1 MIDAYMKP
9 RSVIAV
15 IVILVATPLD
25 ITFRLVGTAT
35 VIGSK
40 FLRYATSACG
50 VSLVALGM
58 ALLSASFGREYL
70 KAFLTLGLLVG
81 LPVSLTVFREFW
93 IRSWR
98 MVEIGETSPLAFVYW
113 AVMLGTF
120 YGLIAGSLGAV
131 AYHVLRSKRAR
142 VSHKCFTPTHP

>member
-1 MIDAYMKP
+1 MKP
-9 RSVIAV
+9 RAVIAV
-15 IVILVATPLD
+15 IVILVGFFLWLLATPLG

-58 ALLSASFGREYL
+58 ALLSASFGRGYL

-81 LPVSLTVFREFW
+81 LPVSFTVFREF
-93 IRSWR
+93 
-98 MVEIGETSPLAFVYW
+98 
-113 AVMLGTF
+113 
-120 YGLIAGSLGAV
+120 
-131 AYHVLRSKRAR
+131 
-142 VSHKCFTPTHP
+142 